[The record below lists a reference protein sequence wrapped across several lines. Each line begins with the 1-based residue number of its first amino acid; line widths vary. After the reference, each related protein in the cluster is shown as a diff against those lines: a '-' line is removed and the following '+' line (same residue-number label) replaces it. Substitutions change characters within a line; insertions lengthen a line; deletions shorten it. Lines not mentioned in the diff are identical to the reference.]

1 MKGTASLTLETTFT
15 YLSLNFCYFLNHLH
29 INYLLELWCIALSVL
44 YINNQTIVEE
54 EDAASLMC
62 IDNMQEYLMNDI
74 NPWLNTCTKWDV
86 AVFVMFGK
94 SYLDFEC
101 AASH

>member
-1 MKGTASLTLETTFT
+1 
-15 YLSLNFCYFLNHLH
+15 
-29 INYLLELWCIALSVL
+29 
-44 YINNQTIVEE
+44 
-54 EDAASLMC
+54 
-62 IDNMQEYLMNDI
+62 MQEYLMNDI